1 MPRGRTRSFDADAA
15 LDRAVDLFA
24 RQGYEGTSIAQ
35 LTAVMGINPPSLY
48 AAYGNKREL
57 FDRVV
62 ERYAE
67 YRRADLEDVLGQPT
81 ARLAARRFLEGAA
94 DHDTA
99 PGQPRGCLTVQGC
112 LAGSVE
118 DLEVAEL
125 LAHRRA
131 ANQDA
136 LQRRL
141 ERGVIDGDLP
151 ADTDCEALARY
162 LCTVSQGISV
172 QASGG
177 ASREQLLEVAAL
189 ALAAVPQV
197 AGDPADVLLDAQ

>member
-15 LDRAVDLFA
+15 LDRALDLFA
-24 RQGYEGTSIAQ
+24 RQGYEATSIAQ

-67 YRRADLEDVLGQPT
+67 YRRAYAEDVMAQPT

-112 LAGSVE
+112 LAGDDE
-118 DLEVAEL
+118 DLEVAAL
-125 LAHRRA
+125 LAQMRA
-131 ANQDA
+131 ANQEA

-141 ERGVIDGDLP
+141 ERSVIDGDLP
-151 ADTDCEALARY
+151 AETNCEALARY

-197 AGDPADVLLDAQ
+197 AGDPEDVLLDAQ